1 MLAKIENV
9 FVKVSKEYSSNKT
22 QKAFRKMEV
31 SSGDRFS
38 RPLSLFV
45 DEAHLKNLPNNLS
58 LTDDTEY
65 DDPYNVI
72 VNLNVGR
79 DGRQYINFFSLEKI

>member
-9 FVKVSKEYSSNKT
+9 YVKVSKEYSSSKT

-45 DEAHLKNLPNNLS
+45 DEVHLKNLPKNLS
-58 LTDDTEY
+58 LVDDTEF
-65 DDPYNVI
+65 DEPYNVI
-72 VNLNVGR
+72 VNLNVGM

>member
-9 FVKVSKEYSSNKT
+9 YVKVSKEYSSSKT

-38 RPLSLFV
+38 CPLSLFV
-45 DEAHLKNLPNNLS
+45 DEAHLKNLPKNLS
-58 LTDDTEY
+58 LTDDTEFV
-65 DDPYNVI
+65 DPYNVI

-79 DGRQYINFFSLEKI
+79 DGRQYINFFGLEKI